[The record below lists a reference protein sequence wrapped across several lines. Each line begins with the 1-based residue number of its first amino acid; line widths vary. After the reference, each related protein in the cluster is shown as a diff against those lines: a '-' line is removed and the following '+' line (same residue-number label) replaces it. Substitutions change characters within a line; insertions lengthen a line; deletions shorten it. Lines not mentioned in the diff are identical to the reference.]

1 MFYGRSSAE
10 IDDDTICETHD
21 SVCKHLSERGSYGY
35 VFQGRSRDRLLDLK
49 AWLEKAIEGSIEAN
63 ARDVFYHVHEAY
75 RGD

>member
-1 MFYGRSSAE
+1 M
-10 IDDDTICETHD
+10 
-21 SVCKHLSERGSYGY
+21 CKHLSERGSYGY